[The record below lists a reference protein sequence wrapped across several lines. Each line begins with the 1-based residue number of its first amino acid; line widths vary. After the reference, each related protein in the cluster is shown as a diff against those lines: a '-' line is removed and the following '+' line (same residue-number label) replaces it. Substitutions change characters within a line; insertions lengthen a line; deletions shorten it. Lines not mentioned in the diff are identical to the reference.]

1 MGSQESKCLSWA
13 CTDKKQREILTS
25 KQDEETKVLN
35 ETICPVS
42 SEETPTGGCSSA
54 PSPGNKALLDFAEKM
69 SEDIVVQALL
79 LCWEMKVDYKEFLF
93 IDIECEYVI

>member
-13 CTDKKQREILTS
+13 CTDKKQREIVTS
-25 KQDEETKVLN
+25 KRDEETKVSN
-35 ETICPVS
+35 EATCPVS
-42 SEETPTGGCSSA
+42 SEETPPDGCSLD
-54 PSPGNKALLDFAEKM
+54 PSPGNKLLLDFAEKM